1 MGLITTAFA
10 SFNSTLADQW
20 KEYFV
25 CSALDNDTLLLKG
38 ERKGKTSLFSGNNAS
53 DNVISN
59 GSGIVVADGQCLIL
73 VDQGK
78 VREVCSEPGCYVYDA
93 SSEPSIFVGNLS
105 EAFQNLLKS
114 LKERVTYGGEVP
126 QDQRVYYVNT
136 KEIINNKFGTSSP
149 VSFRVVDKRM
159 NMDLDVGV
167 RVNGLYSYRIANP
180 VAFYESLAGN
190 VAYRYSREELNEQ
203 LRAEFVS
210 ALQPALASLSEK
222 EIRPSAL
229 PAHTEEL
236 TAALNDTLSEK
247 WTALR
252 GLEVISV
259 ALNPITLTEEDE
271 ALIRNAQKNYMY
283 ASNPDMVATDLA
295 TAKAEAMKDAAKNP
309 NGAVVGM
316 AGVNMI
322 GGANDNS
329 LEALYA
335 NKKEEV
341 KADTWTC
348 ECGSV
353 NDGNFCPKCGKARP
367 EGRYC
372 PHCGASLPAD
382 AAFCPK
388 CGKAL

>member
-25 CSALDNDTLLLKG
+25 CSALDNDTLLIKG
-38 ERKGKTSLFSGNNAS
+38 ERKGKNSLFSGNNAS

-59 GSGIVVADGQCLIL
+59 GSGIVVADGQCMIL

-114 LKERVTYGGEVP
+114 LKERITYGGEVP

-136 KEIINNKFGTSSP
+136 KEIVNNKFGTSSP

-190 VAYRYSREELNEQ
+190 VSYRYSREELNDQ

-210 ALQPALASLSEK
+210 ALQPALAALSEK

-229 PAHTEEL
+229 PAHTAEL
-236 TAALNDTLSEK
+236 TEALNAALSEK

-271 ALIRNAQKNYMY
+271 ALIKNAQKNYMY
-283 ASNPDMVATDLA
+283 AANPDMVATDLA
-295 TAKAEAMKDAAKNP
+295 TAKAEAMKDAARNP
-309 NGAVVGM
+309 NGAVIGM

-322 GGANDNS
+322 GGTNDNS

-335 NKKEEV
+335 NKKEV

>member
-1 MGLITTAFA
+1 
-10 SFNSTLADQW
+10 
-20 KEYFV
+20 
-25 CSALDNDTLLLKG
+25 
-38 ERKGKTSLFSGNNAS
+38 
-53 DNVISN
+53 
-59 GSGIVVADGQCLIL
+59 
-73 VDQGK
+73 
-78 VREVCSEPGCYVYDA
+78 
-93 SSEPSIFVGNLS
+93 
-105 EAFQNLLKS
+105 
-114 LKERVTYGGEVP
+114 
-126 QDQRVYYVNT
+126 
-136 KEIINNKFGTSSP
+136 
-149 VSFRVVDKRM
+149 M

-167 RVNGLYSYRIANP
+167 RVNGLYSYKIANP
-180 VAFYESLAGN
+180 VAFYESVAGN

-295 TAKAEAMKDAAKNP
+295 TAKAEALKDAAKNP

-322 GGANDNS
+322 GGSNDNS

-341 KADTWTC
+341 KADTWKC